1 MKATANEG
9 IVEKPLGR
17 GARLMLVLGVGVVML
32 SFYFFSIFSILAL
45 LLLIAVEVL
54 LLLALARFA
63 AGQLMVPVINRH
75 VGLVT
80 LFVRS
85 FRLRKG
91 VEFRIPVARE
101 DAPALY
107 EMLNRLCSQLELAFP
122 QEIVLEMGDGA
133 WVRLRGMRSGSGKV
147 TLGVGYDLLAGLTIA
162 EMDTVFA
169 HEMTHAK
176 LVSRGYKNW
185 LGVGQVR
192 LRLLAIALWN
202 EVNNARRA
210 KKSSTVAKTL
220 FFVVDRLVRITTRMV
235 ATYSRQDEFEAD
247 RGAAMLCGSAAMKS
261 ALSKLDSL
269 HRIASR
275 LPWNERVAQLQQ
287 SGGYSR
293 WLLHEI
299 TEGMKTPAGDASEP
313 VPNEYS
319 THPSIR
325 DRLAALPSDD
335 KISAADSP
343 CAIQLLAHPDTIA
356 LKLVAQLQR
365 LMAEQEK
372 KDSKALEK
380 VSRKFGRNAN
390 LRPLQLLG
398 LAFVLGGF
406 VFALIGLIAGQAVI
420 VLASSAAIVAGFFA
434 MRLGRYRDQSALPVP
449 DYSKLIHPQR
459 EKSSGE
465 AFQLKQKTLEAG
477 IIQRFSQERK
487 SSRAALLARESYS
500 ALETCDY
507 LRAHVAA
514 RQCLKSNKRSIEGA
528 LAQAI
533 ACAAFSQIPTAVQ
546 LLAFVG
552 KRTGFTSFSTC
563 WGAAW
568 VALLAGDWVH
578 AEAMLE
584 KALKQQPQQSGLV
597 SLLAIAQS
605 RRGKLQS
612 AIANARL
619 ACEADPRSKDKLKFL
634 IARLLD
640 GGFIS
645 EAQECLK
652 RVDIDSDP
660 DPQLM
665 LSLAQ
670 LSLLRR
676 DFVQADRWTARVR
689 DSIRETGNSPHSLVR
704 LGKLYET
711 ARQYDHAASLYM
723 QALEVGHYPEAHLA
737 LGRIESERNNKAEAW
752 RHTLAALNTDLPVG
766 QEGAGTWQILHP
778 ILTQMLWLQ
787 EPAPNC
793 RAWIASFPR
802 NGQPTPLAG
811 QSLVIYAPDLQQAQG
826 HLVGLLE
833 ALQPGKPPV
842 ISSSSNWAPAPRP
855 MQPDGPVRPGVQYLW
870 H

>member
-1 MKATANEG
+1 MG
-9 IVEKPLGR
+9 EKPLGR
-17 GARLMLVLGVGVVML
+17 GARFMLVLGVGVVML
-32 SFYFFSIFSILAL
+32 SFYFISIFSILGL
-45 LLLIAVEVL
+45 LLLIAVEL
-54 LLLALARFA
+54 LLLLVLARFA
-63 AGQLMVPVINRH
+63 AAQLMVPFVTGH

-91 VEFRIPVARE
+91 VEFRIPLTRD

-107 EMLNRLCSQLELAFP
+107 EMLQGLCSKLELAFP
-122 QEIVLEMGDGA
+122 QEIVLQMGDGA

-147 TLGVGYDLLAGLTIA
+147 TLGVGYDLLAGLTVA
-162 EMDTVFA
+162 EMEAVFA

-185 LGVGQVR
+185 LGAGQAR

-210 KKSSTVAKTL
+210 KKSSTVANAL
-220 FFVVDRLVRITTRMV
+220 FVVVDWLVRIATRLV

-247 RGAAMLCGSAAMKS
+247 RGAAMLSGSAAMKS

-287 SGGYSR
+287 PAGYSQ
-293 WLLHEI
+293 WLLREI
-299 TEGMKTPAGDASEP
+299 TAGMKTSASDAGEPAS
-313 VPNEYS
+313 NQYS

-325 DRLAALPSDD
+325 DRLAALPPDD
-335 KISAADSP
+335 KILAADSP
-343 CAIQLLAHPDTIA
+343 CGIQLLAHPDAVA
-356 LKLVAQLQR
+356 LKLVAQLQH
-365 LMAEQEK
+365 LLAEQEK
-372 KDSKALEK
+372 KDSEAL
-380 VSRKFGRNAN
+380 VRFSRRFGRNAR

-398 LAFVLGGF
+398 VVLVLSGIM
-406 VFALIGLIAGQAVI
+406 FAIIGLCSREAEM
-420 VLASSAAIVAGFFA
+420 VLVPGSVAAIVAGFFA
-434 MRLGRYRDQSALPVP
+434 FRLGRYRDRFTLPVP
-449 DYSKLIHPQR
+449 DYSKLIHPPR
-459 EKSSGE
+459 DKSSAE
-465 AFQLKQKTLEAG
+465 VFQQKQKALEAQ
-477 IIQRFSQERK
+477 IVERFSKERRA
-487 SSRAALLARESYS
+487 SRAALLAAESYS

-514 RQCLKSNKRSIEGA
+514 RQCRNSDKRSIEGA
-528 LAQAI
+528 LAQAV
-533 ACAAFSQIPTAVQ
+533 ACAAFNQVPTAVQ
-546 LLAFVG
+546 LLAFIG
-552 KRTGFTSFSTC
+552 RRTAFATFSTC

-568 VALLAGDWVH
+568 VALLAGDWIH

-584 KALKQQPQQSGLV
+584 KAMKQQPQQPGLIP
-597 SLLAIAQS
+597 LLALAQS

-640 GGFIS
+640 GGFTS

-652 RVDIDSDP
+652 RIDTDSDA
-660 DPQLM
+660 DPELM

-676 DFVQADRWTARVR
+676 DFDQAARWTAR
-689 DSIRETGNSPHSLVR
+689 IREPGNSPQSLVR
-704 LGKLYET
+704 LGKLYEK
-711 ARQYDHAASLYM
+711 ARQSDQAASLYR
-723 QALEVGHYPEAHLA
+723 QAIEAGHYPEAHLG
-737 LGRIESERNNKAEAW
+737 LGRIETERNNKAEAR
-752 RHTLAALNTDLPVG
+752 RHTLAALNTDLPLG
-766 QEGAGTWQILHP
+766 QEGVGTWQILQP
-778 ILTQMLWLQ
+778 ILTQMLVLE
-787 EPAPNC
+787 EPAANC

-802 NGQPTPLAG
+802 NGQATPLSG
-811 QSLVIYAPDLQQAQG
+811 QSFVVYAQDLPQAQG
-826 HLVGLLE
+826 HLQGFLV

-842 ISSSSNWAPAPRP
+842 ISSSSKWSPAPRP
-855 MQPDGPVRPGVQYLW
+855 MQPGGPVRPGVQYLW